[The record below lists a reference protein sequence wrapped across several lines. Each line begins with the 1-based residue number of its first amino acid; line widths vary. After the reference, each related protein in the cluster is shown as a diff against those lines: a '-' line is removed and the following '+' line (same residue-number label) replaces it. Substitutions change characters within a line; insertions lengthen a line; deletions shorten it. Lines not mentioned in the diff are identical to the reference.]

1 MGSGRVRASA
11 TPFTVDDDTG
21 QGLGRCVGT
30 PSARC
35 SGRRRPLEPEEVA
48 PYAWCGGLG
57 CGLTVT
63 SRRGRSYERIEV
75 ADLRHLGEIAAED
88 RDFFYRGHSE
98 YRDRLVCVALC
109 QGAAKHFMDMEAGAK
124 RPNGVKDFDVWSFFA
139 AIPGQR
145 FPAAIR
151 HRHFDFGPSRF
162 GAEPEQPAKFSHIK
176 GRRVDVFLRDLPVGL
191 DADPVE
197 ALRTYLE
204 RTRTDSA
211 RALAA
216 KAAVLIE
223 PAALIGTIAWPR

>member
-1 MGSGRVRASA
+1 M
-11 TPFTVDDDTG
+11 DDDTG
-21 QGLGRCVGT
+21 QGPRRCVGT

-48 PYAWCGGLG
+48 PYAPD
-57 CGLTVT
+57 VASDAVP
-63 SRRGRSYERIEV
+63 SRRGRSYERIEL

-88 RDFFYRGHSE
+88 RDFFYRKHPE

-109 QGAAKHFMDMEAGAK
+109 QGAAKHSVDMEAGAK

-139 AIPGQR
+139 AIPGQQ

-151 HRHFDFGPSRF
+151 HRHFDFGPSKF
-162 GAEPEQPAKFSHIK
+162 GAEPAQPAKFSHIK

-197 ALRTYLE
+197 ALRGTWSE
-204 RTRTDSA
+204 DGRTA
-211 RALAA
+211 P
-216 KAAVLIE
+216 E
-223 PAALIGTIAWPR
+223 P

>member
-1 MGSGRVRASA
+1 VASDA
-11 TPFTVDDDTG
+11 VP
-21 QGLGRCVGT
+21 
-30 PSARC
+30 
-35 SGRRRPLEPEEVA
+35 
-48 PYAWCGGLG
+48 
-57 CGLTVT
+57 
-63 SRRGRSYERIEV
+63 SRRGRSYERIEL

-88 RDFFYRGHSE
+88 RDFFYRKHPE

-109 QGAAKHFMDMEAGAK
+109 QGAAKHFVDMEAGAE

-139 AIPGQR
+139 AIPGQQ

-162 GAEPEQPAKFSHIK
+162 GAEPAQPAKFSHIK

-197 ALRTYLE
+197 ALRGYLE
-204 RTRTDSA
+204 RRRTDSA